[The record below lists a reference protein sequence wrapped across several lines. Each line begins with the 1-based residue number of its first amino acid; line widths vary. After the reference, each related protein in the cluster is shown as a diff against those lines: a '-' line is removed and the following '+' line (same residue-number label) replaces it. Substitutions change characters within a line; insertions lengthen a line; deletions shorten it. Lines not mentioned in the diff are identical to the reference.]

1 MLDIGDNVRFYLSR
15 QAKTRVSFFY
25 YVETMCGNGKKK
37 GICPCNMQITL
48 ISLSCPTLLYVGFN
62 SCIL

>member
-37 GICPCNMQITL
+37 ESVHVTCK
-48 ISLSCPTLLYVGFN
+48 
-62 SCIL
+62 